1 MARKRTA
8 EEIQTL
14 LEGYRQ
20 RTGTRAEYCREHGI
34 STHMLSYHL
43 QREAQ
48 QVRPRMARVRLSP
61 AATPTSAFALLLRS
75 GRRIETTWNF
85 RDADLARLIRVA
97 EAE

>member
-1 MARKRTA
+1 
-8 EEIQTL
+8 
-14 LEGYRQ
+14 
-20 RTGTRAEYCREHGI
+20 
-34 STHMLSYHL
+34 MLSYHL

-48 QVRPRMARVRLSP
+48 HVRPRIARVKLSP
-61 AATPTSAFALLLRS
+61 AGPAAGSFALALRS